1 MEETQQNVE
10 SVEEETTDQVEE
22 TETEQQEESKEQEQ
36 SYSKEDVDNI
46 VKKALSNFQ
55 EEQKTKLE
63 EEKKVAKMSA
73 DEKYKYRLE
82 KAQEDADNA
91 RKELKQRDNRDL
103 VRTLAE
109 KQGVGVTQ
117 DDVKFLA
124 TADEE
129 ETQQK
134 ANYFIERIKQAY
146 SDGKDSTIKSSAPKL
161 TAKKSGGVMTRTD
174 IETIKDPEERFEM
187 MKKHADL
194 FL

>member
-1 MEETQQNVE
+1 MEETQQNIE
-10 SVEEETTDQVEE
+10 SVEEEATDQVESE
-22 TETEQQEESKEQEQ
+22 ETEQQEESKEQEQ
-36 SYSKEDVDNI
+36 SYSQEDVDNI

-55 EEQKTKLE
+55 EEQKAKIE

-73 DEKYKYRLE
+73 DEKYKYQLE
-82 KAQEDADNA
+82 KAKEDADNA

-109 KQGVGVTQ
+109 KQGVSVTQ

-134 ANYFIERIKQAY
+134 ASYFIERIKQAY

-161 TAKKSGGVMTRTD
+161 TAEKNSKTMTKED
-174 IETIKDPEERFEM
+174 ILAIEDPEERNRLMTENYN
-187 MKKHADL
+187 L
-194 FL
+194 FI